1 MPTNIKETYLSNE
14 GNKYH
19 NYRYINNTQY
29 EK

>member
-1 MPTNIKETYLSNE
+1 MQINIKEIYSSNE

>member
-1 MPTNIKETYLSNE
+1 MQINMKGIYLSNE